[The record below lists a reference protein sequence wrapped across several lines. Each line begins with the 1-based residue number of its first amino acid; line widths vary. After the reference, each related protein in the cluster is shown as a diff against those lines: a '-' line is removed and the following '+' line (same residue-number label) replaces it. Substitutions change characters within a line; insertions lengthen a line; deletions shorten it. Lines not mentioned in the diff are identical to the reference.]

1 MKELGGE
8 DEKSQNEES
17 TLVYQR
23 SFPVDFLLSERTKSS
38 HKTKKTLVFVLFS
51 GTFQVVTRDLLT
63 QTSATPAV
71 PSTDP

>member
-1 MKELGGE
+1 MKELEGE

-23 SFPVDFLLSERTKSS
+23 SFLLSERTKSS

-51 GTFQVVTRDLLT
+51 GTFQVVTHDLLT
-63 QTSATPAV
+63 QTSATSAV